1 MCWVSNGKPEI
12 KIAEEDIPVWKVV
25 YKIEDILKRGKYL
38 YGFKRCKSYYYDYIY
53 RENICEHTPIAF
65 KTLGNLFKGEGGFHS
80 YSDELKG
87 MHTLRGINVNRKF
100 TPFAYI
106 TLFNYPK
113 EPNLKMARF
122 FIPKGAQYMKNDEGE
137 IISNAIVF
145 NSFID

>member
-25 YKIEDILKRGKYL
+25 YKIEDISKRDKYL
-38 YGFKRCKSYYYDYIY
+38 YGLKRCKSYYYGYIY
-53 RENICEHTPIAF
+53 RKNTCEHTPIVF

-87 MHTLRGINVNRKF
+87 MRTLRGINVKRKF
-100 TPFAYI
+100 IPFIYI

-113 EPNLKMARF
+113 ELNLKMARF
-122 FIPKGAQYMKNDEGE
+122 FIPKGAQYMKNDKGE

-145 NSFID
+145 DSFID

>member
-25 YKIEDILKRGKYL
+25 YKIEDIS
-38 YGFKRCKSYYYDYIY
+38 KRCKSYYYDYIY

-87 MHTLRGINVNRKF
+87 MYTLRGINVNRKF
-100 TPFAYI
+100 TPFTYI
-106 TLFNYPK
+106 TLFDYPK
-113 EPNLKMARF
+113 EPNLKMAKF